1 MKREIMPTLLEKKS
15 LSGQSGK
22 SLFSWLLTLFIVGF
36 LAQSAIKISPAYLDS
51 YYIKEILISLSSDTE
66 LSEMSPSEVQ
76 EKITKSLDINNIDG
90 EPLSA
95 LKVRRVDG
103 NIVIDIDYEKRIGFF
118 ANIDI
123 VLSFEHHLDSSV
135 PNECCRP
142 Q

>member
-36 LAQSAIKISPAYLDS
+36 LAQTAIKISPAYLDS

-76 EKITKSLDINNIDG
+76 EKIVKSLDINNIDD

-95 LKVRRVDG
+95 LKVRRENG
-103 NIVIDIDYEKRIGFF
+103 NIVIDINYEKRIGFL

-123 VLSFEHHLDSSV
+123 VLSFEHYLDSSA

-142 Q
+142 